1 MTVKTYTET
10 IVYDEWGNPTITKI
24 TNTYTIESRDFQ
36 SISQYDSLNITDDGI
51 LKNKM
56 RILFLKGSNKDAVI
70 DTGKVITV
78 GSEDYTVVEIR
89 EYEKH
94 KEVICRGLE

>member
-1 MTVKTYTET
+1 MILKIYTET
-10 IVYDEWGNPTITKI
+10 VVYDEWGNPTITK
-24 TNTYTIESRDFQ
+24 TSQNYTIESRDFQ

-56 RILFLKGSNKDAVI
+56 RILFLKGSNRDAAI
-70 DTGKVITV
+70 DVGKVITV
-78 GSEDYTVVEIR
+78 DDEDYTVVEIR

>member
-1 MTVKTYTET
+1 MTLKTYTDT
-10 IVYDEWGNPTITKI
+10 IVYDEWGNPTITQVE
-24 TNTYTIESRDFQ
+24 NTYTIDTRDFQ

-56 RILFLKGSNKDAVI
+56 RILFLKGSNKNIAI
-70 DTGKVITV
+70 DVGNVITV
-78 GSEDYTVVEIR
+78 ENEDYTIVEIR